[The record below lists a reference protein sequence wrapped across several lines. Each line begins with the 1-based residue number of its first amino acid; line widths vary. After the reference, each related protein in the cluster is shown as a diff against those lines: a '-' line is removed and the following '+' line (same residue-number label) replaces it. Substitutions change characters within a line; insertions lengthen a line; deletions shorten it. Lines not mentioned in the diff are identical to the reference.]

1 MYTRNSSASSELV
14 VGSLNRL
21 QRQNSTLQYQMD
33 FLRRKLNSSDG
44 DNVGRHLPK
53 SIIIVFLIGFSNS
66 FATPSSLH
74 KPLHH

>member
-33 FLRRKLNSSDG
+33 FLRRKLNNSDG
-44 DNVGRHLPK
+44 DNVSRHIPK
-53 SIIIVFLIGFSNS
+53 NIIIVFLIGFGDS
-66 FATPSSLH
+66 FATPSSRH